1 MNQRPKSPSEI
12 YQEALNKA
20 TAEKPPSERMKE
32 SDKKGPLIDFLIKEI
47 TPMSKSDSAGH

>member
-32 SDKKGPLIDFLIKEI
+32 SDKKGPLIDFLIKESP
-47 TPMSKSDSAGH
+47 TERKG

>member
-32 SDKKGPLIDFLIKEI
+32 SDEKGSLIDFLITTEI
-47 TPMSKSDSAGH
+47 DLARRTERKQ

>member
-20 TAEKPPSERMKE
+20 TAEKPLSERMEE
-32 SDKKGPLIDFLIKEI
+32 SDKKGPLIDFLITTEI
-47 TPMSKSDSAGH
+47 DLARRPERKQ